1 MHSHSDREAWTWP
14 ALILAVSMFIAVGGA
29 RPVEAVNRLSE
40 PPIGELAQA
49 TAEAKGPSILGRYLA
64 GRAARRDGDST
75 SAADFL
81 AFALAGDPKNE
92 QLQAE
97 AFAVLIADGRMAL
110 ALALASEIQ
119 KREPRTALGNI
130 VLAVAAAK
138 RSDFKTAQ
146 SHASKASRR
155 RLYRL
160 IVPLVEA
167 WTKAG
172 LSQFDDATK
181 SLAALAKRKAFVD
194 FQRYHDALIDDL
206 AGNSDKA
213 ETAYRSLVEGD
224 EGGNLRWY
232 QAYGN
237 FLERSGRAEDAKKIY
252 QRARERDPDDVVL
265 TRLVENAGQG
275 GPPQRFVAD
284 AGTGLAEA
292 LFGVATVL
300 SQEGALEAAM
310 TYARLAVYL
319 RPDYPVAQVLIGRI
333 LEAHQHWEKAIAA
346 YERIAPKSDYAWD
359 SQLRTASSLQRL
371 ERYDEAI
378 ALLGRMAERQPKRT
392 ESLVALGDLYRSR
405 ERWREAV
412 LEYDRAV
419 KRVPDLATAN
429 WTLLYA
435 RGIAL
440 ERAKDWKRAEVD
452 FLRALEL
459 RPDQPLVL
467 NYLGYSWIEQ
477 GQNLDRARKMIEKAV
492 SLRPRDGYIVD
503 SLGWVM
509 FRLGEFPGAVKQL
522 ERAVELRPQD
532 PVINDHLGDAYWRV
546 GREVEARF
554 QWQRALAFKPQE
566 KFIPE
571 IKGKLDEGLRP

>member
-1 MHSHSDREAWTWP
+1 MHSSSNRDNRSRHILKLAAVTLL
-14 ALILAVSMFIAVGGA
+14 ALLGVAPVG
-29 RPVEAVNRLSE
+29 AVNQLSNPPVGQLTKTADGAQE
-40 PPIGELAQA
+40 PS
-49 TAEAKGPSILGRYLA
+49 TLGRYLA
-64 GRAARRDGDST
+64 GRAARRDGDSA

-81 AFALAGDPKNE
+81 AFALAGDPGNE

-97 AFAVLIADGRMAL
+97 AFAVSIADGQMDL
-110 ALALASEIQ
+110 ALELASKIQ
-119 KREPRTALGNI
+119 KREPRSALGNI

-146 SHASKASRR
+146 SHAGKASKRR
-155 RLYRL
+155 INRL
-160 IVPLVEA
+160 IVPLVTA
-167 WTKAG
+167 WTQAG
-172 LSQFDDATK
+172 LSQFDGATK
-181 SLAALAKRKAFVD
+181 SLALLAKRKAFVN

-206 AGNSDKA
+206 AGNDDKA

-224 EGGNLRWY
+224 KGGDLRWF

-237 FLERSGRAEDAKKIY
+237 FLERSGRGEDAKKIY
-252 QRARERDPDDVVL
+252 QRALEVDPDDVVL
-265 TRLVENAGQG
+265 VGLFQTAGQG
-275 GPPQRFVAD
+275 GSPKRFVID
-284 AGTGLAEA
+284 ARAGLAEA

-310 TYARLAVYL
+310 IYARLAVYL
-319 RPDYPVAQVLIGRI
+319 VPDYPVAQVLIGRI
-333 LEAHQHWEKAIAA
+333 LESHQHWEKAIAA
-346 YERIAPKSDYAWD
+346 YEQIAPKSDYAWD
-359 SQLRTASSLQRL
+359 SQLRTASSLQRM
-371 ERYDEAI
+371 ERYDDAI
-378 ALLGRMAERQPKRT
+378 VLLRRMAKRQPKRT
-392 ESLVALGDLYRSR
+392 DSLVALGDLYRSR

-412 LEYDRAV
+412 SEYDRAV

-440 ERAKDWKRAEVD
+440 ERAKDWKRAEAD

-503 SLGWVM
+503 SLGWVL

-532 PVINDHLGDAYWRV
+532 PVINDHLGDAYWQV

-554 QWQRALAFKPQE
+554 QWQRALAFEPE
-566 KFIPE
+566 DKFIPE
-571 IKGKLDEGLRP
+571 IKRKLDEGLSP